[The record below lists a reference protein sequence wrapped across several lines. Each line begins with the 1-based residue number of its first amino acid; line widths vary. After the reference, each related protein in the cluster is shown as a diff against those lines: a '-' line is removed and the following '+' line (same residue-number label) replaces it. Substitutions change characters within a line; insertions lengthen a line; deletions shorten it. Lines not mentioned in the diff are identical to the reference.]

1 MTHPGQP
8 GWNAPFI
15 NQRLEDLTWMAD
27 TGESATGA
35 AERLGISHDA
45 LEIWT
50 RRHAPELWK
59 RLVAR
64 DPRDENFRTRM
75 HGERR
80 TA

>member
-1 MTHPGQP
+1 MTHPGTP

-15 NQRLEDLTWMAD
+15 NQRLEDLTFMAD
-27 TGESATGA
+27 TGESAEGA

-64 DPRDENFRTRM
+64 DPRDRNSPQYRGHT
-75 HGERR
+75 RR